1 MASSKT
7 DYASWWHEESED
19 VGFTHALDMKLI
31 KSMQSP
37 FQIIEIYEHNEF
49 GRVLVL
55 DGIIQASQADE
66 FIYHEMAVHVPLL
79 GRERRNVNALIIGG
93 GDGGLLRELL
103 VHDHVDHVVMAEID
117 RTVIDLSNEYLG
129 VNGNY
134 DDPRVTLVCD
144 DAAKYVK
151 AAVDR
156 GEQFDVIFLDITEPV
171 GPSASLF
178 TEDFLKNLVA
188 VLKEDGVCVDS
199 DSIFIGKDRIR
210 FLQEICGDEEQS
222 LLQIMR
228 SKRFFPHVA
237 GYRSIVP
244 MYAGAEFGFFLYTK
258 DGYAYDRPFREL
270 TGRHYNPP
278 VHRAAFA
285 LPTWWREQLGF

>member
-1 MASSKT
+1 MAEQKT
-7 DYASWWHEESED
+7 DYSKWWHEESED
-19 VGFTHALDMKLI
+19 VGFTHALDMQLV
-31 KSMQSP
+31 KSVQSP
-37 FQIIEIYEHNEF
+37 FQLVEIYDHREF
-49 GRVLVL
+49 GKVLCL
-55 DGIIQASQADE
+55 DGIVQASQADE

-79 GRERRNVNALIIGG
+79 GRKRENVSALIIGG

-103 VHDHVDHVVMAEID
+103 VHDHVAKVVMAEID
-117 RTVIDLSNEYLG
+117 RAVIDLSNEYLG
-129 VNGNY
+129 VNGDY
-134 DDPRVTLVCD
+134 DDPRVTLICD

-151 AAVDR
+151 AAVGR

-178 TEDFLKNLVA
+178 TEEFLRNLVT
-188 VLKEDGVCVDS
+188 VLKDDGVCVDS

-210 FLQEICGDEEQS
+210 FLQEICGEEEKS
-222 LLQIMR
+222 LLEIMR
-228 SKRFFPHVA
+228 SGTYFPHLA

-258 DGYAYDRPFREL
+258 DGFDYSKPFKEL

-278 VHRAAFA
+278 VHSAAFA
-285 LPTWWREQLGF
+285 LPTWWQEQLGF